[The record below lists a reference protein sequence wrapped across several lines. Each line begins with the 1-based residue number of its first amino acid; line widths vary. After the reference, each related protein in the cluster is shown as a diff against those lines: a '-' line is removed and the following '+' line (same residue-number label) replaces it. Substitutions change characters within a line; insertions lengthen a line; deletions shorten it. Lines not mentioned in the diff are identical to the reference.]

1 MTKLAQPYGI
11 YSIFDFSC
19 KLSILPSV
27 CTDKQGSNI
36 AAWFEGKILGHH
48 KRAPVIL
55 AAPNMCLR
63 GTTMT
68 ASTTTSTSTTTAQA
82 EASAAAAAIACQTCP
97 T

>member
-1 MTKLAQPYGI
+1 MTKLAQTYGI

-27 CTDKQGSNI
+27 CTGKQGSNI

-55 AAPNMCLR
+55 ATPNMCLR
-63 GTTMT
+63 RTTMT
-68 ASTTTSTSTTTAQA
+68 ASTTTSTSSTATTTSTTPA
-82 EASAAAAAIACQTCP
+82 EAEA
-97 T
+97 